1 MGMFG
6 FDVILQQI
14 FYGLVLGSSYVLIAV
29 GFSLI
34 WGIVGVL
41 NLAHGELF
49 MVGAFGSYFIFNWM
63 GGGIFLP
70 FVTAVGVA
78 FTLGLA
84 IEKWT
89 IEPLRR
95 QKKTDYEMGTL
106 MMTIGVSM
114 FLMNLVLLLFGP
126 RYKGIPQY
134 FDGSIQLGQIIM
146 TYDQLMIF
154 IVAIVLILLLMALFK
169 YTRIGIAMR
178 AVSEN
183 SEAAALAGIPIN
195 KILCFS
201 FGLSAALAGAA
212 GALLLPVYN
221 VYPTVGANVILL
233 AFSIVIFGGLG
244 SVKGAIFSGFLIGI
258 LESLAV
264 LYISSSW
271 KDVVVFL
278 TVILV
283 LTFRPRGLMGT
294 KES

>member
-1 MGMFG
+1 MFEL
-6 FDVILQQI
+6 DVVLQQI

-49 MVGAFGSYFIFNWM
+49 MVGAYGSYFIFNRM

-70 FVTAVGVA
+70 FLAAVGFA
-78 FTLGLA
+78 FILGIA

-89 IEPLRR
+89 IEPIRR

-106 MMTIGVSM
+106 MMTIGISM

-126 RYKGIPQY
+126 QYKGIPQY
-134 FDGSIQLGQIIM
+134 FDGSIQLGPIIM

-169 YTRIGIAMR
+169 YTRIGISMQ

-195 KILCFS
+195 KILCLS

-221 VYPTVGANVILL
+221 AYPTVGANVILL

-271 KDVVVFL
+271 KDVIVFL

-294 KES
+294 KET

>member
-1 MGMFG
+1 MGLFG

>member
-1 MGMFG
+1 MFG
-6 FDVILQQI
+6 LDVILQQI

-49 MVGAFGSYFIFNWM
+49 MVGAFGAYFIFNRV

-70 FVTAVGVA
+70 FLAAVGVA
-78 FTLGLA
+78 FILGVA

-95 QKKTDYEMGTL
+95 QKKTDYDMGTL

-126 RYKGIPQY
+126 QYKGIPQY

-169 YTRIGIAMR
+169 YTRIGISMQ

-195 KILCFS
+195 KILCLS

-244 SVKGAIFSGFLIGI
+244 SVKGAILSGFLIGI